1 MNSEYM
7 YRLDLFNGTPVHQT
21 GTDCVY
27 NDVARH
33 YWVTRHLFVLAVK
46 GLSVYHTCGL
56 LGQCPRGFVG

>member
-7 YRLDLFNGTPVHQT
+7 YRLDPTPVHQT

-46 GLSVYHTCGL
+46 GLSVY
-56 LGQCPRGFVG
+56 V